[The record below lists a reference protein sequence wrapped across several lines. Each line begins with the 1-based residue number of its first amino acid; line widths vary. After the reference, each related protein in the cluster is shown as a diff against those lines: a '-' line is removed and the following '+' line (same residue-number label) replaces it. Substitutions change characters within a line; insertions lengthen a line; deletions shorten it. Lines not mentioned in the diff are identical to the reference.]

1 MFVRDLKGG
10 IMKVIF
16 EFDTDSENF
25 DKFQLQSHYQ
35 AEKMTLCLLEIFKQI
50 REWDKY
56 DSRSEI
62 PAGEVRDTL
71 TNIIYEYIH
80 PENLGIQ

>member
-35 AEKMTLCLLEIFKQI
+35 AEKMTLCLLELENGINTIAEAKFL
-50 REWDKY
+50 
-56 DSRSEI
+56 
-62 PAGEVRDTL
+62 PAR
-71 TNIIYEYIH
+71 
-80 PENLGIQ
+80 

>member
-35 AEKMTLCLLEIFKQI
+35 AKYLNKLENGINTIAEVKFL
-50 REWDKY
+50 
-56 DSRSEI
+56 
-62 PAGEVRDTL
+62 PAR
-71 TNIIYEYIH
+71 
-80 PENLGIQ
+80 